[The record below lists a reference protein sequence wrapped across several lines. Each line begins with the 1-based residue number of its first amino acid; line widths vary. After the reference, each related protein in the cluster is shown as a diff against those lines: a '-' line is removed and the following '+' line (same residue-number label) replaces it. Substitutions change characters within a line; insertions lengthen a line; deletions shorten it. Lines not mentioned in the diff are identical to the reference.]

1 MSIHKRIFTFFGGPE
16 QAGWYFFDMKI
27 IAAVIAAIAGL
38 VFLVSQGSSL
48 FSELKTQVS
57 GLTSQATDLLPDGDT
72 YALGLAEGKKML
84 ENSSYLDQLNISLI
98 PGAAE
103 IISSIKSGQITEER
117 ISEIAG
123 LYFPVA
129 AVQAGILDVSA
140 ENKAEFIRGVLEGYF
155 PVQ

>member
-1 MSIHKRIFTFFGGPE
+1 
-16 QAGWYFFDMKI
+16 MKI

-38 VFLVSQGSSL
+38 VFLVSQGSS
-48 FSELKTQVS
+48 FISEIKTQVS

-72 YALGLAEGKKML
+72 YALGLAEGEKIL
-84 ENSSYLDQLNISLI
+84 ENSSYLDQLNISLL

-103 IISSIKSGQITEER
+103 LIASIKSGQITEER

-129 AVQAGILDVSA
+129 AVKAGILDISA
-140 ENKAEFIRGVLEGYF
+140 ENKAEFIRGVLDGYF

>member
-1 MSIHKRIFTFFGGPE
+1 
-16 QAGWYFFDMKI
+16 MKI
-27 IAAVIAAIAGL
+27 IAAVIVAIAGL
-38 VFLVSQGSSL
+38 VFLVSQGSS
-48 FSELKTQVS
+48 FISEIKTQVS

-72 YALGLAEGKKML
+72 YALGLAEGEKIL
-84 ENSSYLDQLNISLI
+84 ENSSYLDQLNISLL

-103 IISSIKSGQITEER
+103 LIASIKSGQITEER

-129 AVQAGILDVSA
+129 AVKAGILDISA
-140 ENKAEFIRGVLEGYF
+140 ENKAEFIRGVLDGYF

>member
-48 FSELKTQVS
+48 FSELKSQVS
-57 GLTSQATDLLPDGDT
+57 GLTSQVTDLLPGGDT

-84 ENSSYLDQLNISLI
+84 ENSSYLDQSSISLI
-98 PGAAE
+98 RELPRLLPALNLAKSLKNGFQRLPDS
-103 IISSIKSGQITEER
+103 ISR
-117 ISEIAG
+117 
-123 LYFPVA
+123 
-129 AVQAGILDVSA
+129 
-140 ENKAEFIRGVLEGYF
+140 
-155 PVQ
+155 

>member
-1 MSIHKRIFTFFGGPE
+1 MFTFRRGLR

-48 FSELKTQVS
+48 FSDLKTQVS

-84 ENSSYLDQLNISLI
+84 ENSSYLDQSNISLI

-103 IISSIKSGQITEER
+103 IIASIKSGQITEER

-129 AVQAGILDVSA
+129 AVQAGILDISA

-155 PVQ
+155 QVQ

>member
-1 MSIHKRIFTFFGGPE
+1 
-16 QAGWYFFDMKI
+16 MKI

-57 GLTSQATDLLPDGDT
+57 GLTSQVTDLLPGGDT

-84 ENSSYLDQLNISLI
+84 ENSGYLDQSNISLI

-103 IISSIKSGQITEER
+103 IIASIKSGQITEER
-117 ISEIAG
+117 ISEFAG

-129 AVQAGILDVSA
+129 AVKAGILDVSA

>member
-1 MSIHKRIFTFFGGPE
+1 
-16 QAGWYFFDMKI
+16 
-27 IAAVIAAIAGL
+27 
-38 VFLVSQGSSL
+38 
-48 FSELKTQVS
+48 
-57 GLTSQATDLLPDGDT
+57 
-72 YALGLAEGKKML
+72 ML

-103 IISSIKSGQITEER
+103 IIASIKSGQITEER

>member
-1 MSIHKRIFTFFGGPE
+1 
-16 QAGWYFFDMKI
+16 MKI

-48 FSELKTQVS
+48 FSELKSQVS
-57 GLTSQATDLLPDGDT
+57 GLTSQVTDLLPGGDT

-84 ENSSYLDQLNISLI
+84 ENSSYLDQSNISLI

-103 IISSIKSGQITEER
+103 IIASIKSGQITEER

-129 AVQAGILDVSA
+129 AVQAGILDISA